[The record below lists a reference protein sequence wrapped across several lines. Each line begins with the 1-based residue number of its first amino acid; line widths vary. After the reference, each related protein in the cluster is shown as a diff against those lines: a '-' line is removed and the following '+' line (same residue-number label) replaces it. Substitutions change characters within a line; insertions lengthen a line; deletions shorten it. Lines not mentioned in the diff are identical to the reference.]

1 MDILREVIFEQNNK
15 LLKQI
20 SEDFYP
26 DMEKEQTQFIYD
38 YNKKNDSILSH
49 LPGLGKLNQ
58 PSSIFLSYGKRVAD
72 DAHYYCY
79 R

>member
-38 YNKKNDSILSH
+38 YNKKNFTYMLKVTKDIK
-49 LPGLGKLNQ
+49 PFNE
-58 PSSIFLSYGKRVAD
+58 KRL
-72 DAHYYCY
+72 
-79 R
+79 RKISN

>member
-15 LLKQI
+15 LLKRI

-38 YNKKNDSILSH
+38 YNKKNFTYMQKVSKDI
-49 LPGLGKLNQ
+49 KLINE
-58 PSSIFLSYGKRVAD
+58 KRL
-72 DAHYYCY
+72 
-79 R
+79 RKISN

>member
-1 MDILREVIFEQNNK
+1 MDILREAIFEQNNK

-38 YNKKNDSILSH
+38 YNKKNFTYMQKVSKDI
-49 LPGLGKLNQ
+49 KLINE
-58 PSSIFLSYGKRVAD
+58 KRL
-72 DAHYYCY
+72 
-79 R
+79 RKISN

>member
-15 LLKQI
+15 FLKQI

-38 YNKKNDSILSH
+38 YNKKNFTYMQKVSKDI
-49 LPGLGKLNQ
+49 KLINE
-58 PSSIFLSYGKRVAD
+58 KRL
-72 DAHYYCY
+72 
-79 R
+79 RKISN

>member
-38 YNKKNDSILSH
+38 YNKKNFTYMQKVSKDI
-49 LPGLGKLNQ
+49 KLINE
-58 PSSIFLSYGKRVAD
+58 KRL
-72 DAHYYCY
+72 
-79 R
+79 RKISN

>member
-1 MDILREVIFEQNNK
+1 MDILREAIFEQNNK

-38 YNKKNDSILSH
+38 YNKKNFTYMQKVSKDI
-49 LPGLGKLNQ
+49 KFINE
-58 PSSIFLSYGKRVAD
+58 KRLRKI
-72 DAHYYCY
+72 YK
-79 R
+79 